1 MTNRPIDG
9 LETPGRNSQHHHPSL
24 GFQMQRSVR
33 SKLLSLLVGQA
44 LCFRFCTALGCVNV
58 TLVPIRDE
66 VPHGPRKVYA
76 DMDPGLQSPS
86 NSAVASANDNAP
98 GLETIVLSNPRLL
111 AESLPPLSSM
121 CRSEDSRAYI
131 R

>member
-1 MTNRPIDG
+1 MRFLTDHGKI
-9 LETPGRNSQHHHPSL
+9 
-24 GFQMQRSVR
+24 MQIWTQDC
-33 SKLLSLLVGQA
+33 K
-44 LCFRFCTALGCVNV
+44 
-58 TLVPIRDE
+58 
-66 VPHGPRKVYA
+66 
-76 DMDPGLQSPS
+76 SPS